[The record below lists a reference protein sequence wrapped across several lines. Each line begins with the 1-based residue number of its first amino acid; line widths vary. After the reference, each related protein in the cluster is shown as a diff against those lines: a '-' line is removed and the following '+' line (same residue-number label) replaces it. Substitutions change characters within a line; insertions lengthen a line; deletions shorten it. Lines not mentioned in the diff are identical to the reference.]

1 MSFKLVLMPPQE
13 AGVERWVE
21 AVRAAVPDIVIA
33 TPKTDDAARTDIA
46 DADAAYGTVP
56 QDALAATR
64 KLRWIQSA
72 MAGPPRGYYYPEL
85 IAHSAVVTNVRG
97 IYNDYIAPH
106 IMAFVL
112 AYARGLHL
120 YIPEQTRAE
129 WNRRPAGSA
138 VQLQGTTALIV
149 GVGGIGGETARL
161 CAAFGIRAIGV
172 DARIEQAPAGIIELH
187 PPEEL
192 DRLLPQ
198 ADWVIVT
205 VPQTPQTEGMFDAR
219 RFALMK
225 PTSFFVNIGRGTT
238 VRLDALDQ
246 ALRDGQIGGAGLDVF
261 EVEPLPPEH
270 PLWTAPN
277 LIITPHVS
285 GLGPDL
291 PDRRLQVLVENCRRF
306 AADEPLLNVVD
317 KANWF

>member
-1 MSFKLVLMPPQE
+1 MSFKLVLMPPPE
-13 AGVERWVE
+13 HGAERWVE
-21 AVRAAVPDIVIA
+21 ALRAAVPDIAIS
-33 TPKTDDAARTDIA
+33 TPQTDDAARSDIA
-46 DADAAYGTVP
+46 DADAAYGAVP

-64 KLRWIQSA
+64 RLRWIQSA

-85 IAHSAVVTNVRG
+85 IAHPAVVTNVRG

-129 WNRRPAGSA
+129 WNRRPPGSA

-172 DARIEQAPAGIIELH
+172 DARIEQAPADIAELH
-187 PPEEL
+187 PPEAL

-198 ADWVIVT
+198 ADWVLVT
-205 VPQTPQTEGMFDAR
+205 VPQTPQTEGMFDER

-225 PTSFFVNIGRGTT
+225 PTSFFVNIGRGST
-238 VRLDALDQ
+238 VRLDALDH

-261 EVEPLPPEH
+261 ELEPLPPEH
-270 PLWTAPN
+270 PLWSAPN

-291 PDRRLQVLVENCRRF
+291 PERRLQVLVENCRRF
-306 AADEPLLNVVD
+306 AANEPLLNVVD